1 MVAGIPVAVTIAGS
15 DSGGG
20 AGIQADI
27 KTFSALG
34 VYAASVI
41 TALTAQNTCEVAG
54 VAEVAPQF
62 VRLQMQTVA
71 KDMHIHSVKIGML
84 ANKRIIS
91 EVAKELRRT
100 NWKNIV
106 LDPVLLSQG
115 GAKLLAGDAISSL
128 IGEIF
133 PLSCI
138 VTPNIPE
145 SAALLG
151 IRPEEVISNIPEA
164 AASLRKL
171 GAPAVLIKGGH
182 SSGVTSDDW
191 LLDGSS
197 SIGSPIRKFSAPR
210 QDTTHTHGSGCT
222 LSSAICAYL
231 ARGHSLPAAVEH
243 SKKYVTGAITAG
255 KDLKIGKGNGPLHHF
270 YRKYH
275 E

>member
-1 MVAGIPVAVTIAGS
+1 MVARIPVAVTIAGS

-71 KDMHIHSVKIGML
+71 KDMCINAVKIGML
-84 ANKRIIS
+84 ANQQIIL

-100 NWKNIV
+100 NRKNLV

-115 GAKLLAGDAISSL
+115 GAKLLADDAISSL

-133 PLSCI
+133 PLSRI

-145 SAALLG
+145 AAALLG
-151 IRPEEVISNIPEA
+151 ITPKDVISNIPEA

-182 SSGVTSDDW
+182 ASGVTSDDW
-191 LLDGSS
+191 LLDGS
-197 SIGSPIRKFSAPR
+197 PIRKFSSPR

-231 ARGHSLPAAVEH
+231 AHGHSLPAAVEH
-243 SKKYVTGAITAG
+243 SKRYVTEAIAAG
-255 KDLKIGKGNGPLHHF
+255 KNLKIGKGNGPLHHF
-270 YRKYH
+270 YRQSH
-275 E
+275 G